1 MGRGKKRR
9 PGKGGG
15 GRGRGPSQSRYGDD
29 RPLPGLGAFQ
39 VTRTEAGPGRLAG
52 EDFQVHDVAPG
63 QATKWYRCPGCDQEI
78 PPGVAHV
85 VAWPSDY
92 GGRADDRRHWHRNCW
107 GKRGDRGIT
116 RRWG

>member
-1 MGRGKKRR
+1 
-9 PGKGGG
+9 
-15 GRGRGPSQSRYGDD
+15 
-29 RPLPGLGAFQ
+29 
-39 VTRTEAGPGRLAG
+39 GPGRLAG
-52 EDFQVHDVAPG
+52 EDFQVRDVAPG